1 MNNILVLGSGA
12 WGTAIADLIANNTKK
27 NIYLW
32 AYEEEVA
39 RSISTNYQNKKYMPG
54 KKLNK
59 NILADIKLPN
69 LHFKIIFVVI
79 PSQFIFSFFKDFKN
93 HFEKFNKD
101 KHNFVICSKGI
112 DLQRK
117 KLLSEV
123 VKEFFPKSNIA
134 ILSGPSFAN
143 DVLNRKPTAVTL
155 ATKSSKLAK
164 ILVDLLSNNYFRVYV
179 SKDIIGVQINGAMKN
194 VLAIAAGMTEGL
206 NLGENARAAIL
217 ARGIKEITRLVQA
230 VGGKKDTVLGMS
242 GVGDIILTCVSK
254 SSRNYNFGVML
265 GKGKK
270 IKDIINKEKH
280 TTEGVE
286 NIKVV
291 YYLKKKHNI
300 QMPILEAV
308 YKILVK
314 GYHFNKVINS
324 LLARPLTND

>member
-230 VGGKKDTVLGMS
+230 VGGKKDSVLGMS

-291 YYLKKKHNI
+291 YFLKKKHNI

>member
-12 WGTAIADLIANNTKK
+12 WGTAVADLIANNTKK

-270 IKDIINKEKH
+270 IKDIINKEKQI
-280 TTEGVE
+280 TEGVE

-291 YYLKKKHNI
+291 YFLKKKHNI

-324 LLARPLTND
+324 LLSRPLTND

>member
-291 YYLKKKHNI
+291 YFLKKKHNI

-324 LLARPLTND
+324 LLSRPLTND

>member
-230 VGGKKDTVLGMS
+230 VGGKKDSVLGMS

-291 YYLKKKHNI
+291 YFLKKKHNI

-324 LLARPLTND
+324 LLSRPLTND

>member
-280 TTEGVE
+280 ITEGVE

-291 YYLKKKHNI
+291 YFLKKKHNI

-324 LLARPLTND
+324 LLSRPLTND

>member
-270 IKDIINKEKH
+270 IKDIINKEKQ

-291 YYLKKKHNI
+291 YFLKKKHNI

-324 LLARPLTND
+324 LLSRPLTND

>member
-12 WGTAIADLIANNTKK
+12 WGTAVADLIANNTKK

-270 IKDIINKEKH
+270 IKDIINKENH

-291 YYLKKKHNI
+291 YFLKKKHNI

>member
-217 ARGIKEITRLVQA
+217 ARGIKEIPRLVQA

-242 GVGDIILTCVSK
+242 GIGDIILTCVSK

-280 TTEGVE
+280 ITEGVE

-291 YYLKKKHNI
+291 YFLKKKHNI

-324 LLARPLTND
+324 LLSRPLTND

>member
-270 IKDIINKEKH
+270 IKDIINKEKQI
-280 TTEGVE
+280 TEGVE

-291 YYLKKKHNI
+291 YFLKKKHNI

>member
-12 WGTAIADLIANNTKK
+12 WGTAVADLIANNTKK

-291 YYLKKKHNI
+291 YFLKKKHNI

>member
-291 YYLKKKHNI
+291 YFLKKKHNI